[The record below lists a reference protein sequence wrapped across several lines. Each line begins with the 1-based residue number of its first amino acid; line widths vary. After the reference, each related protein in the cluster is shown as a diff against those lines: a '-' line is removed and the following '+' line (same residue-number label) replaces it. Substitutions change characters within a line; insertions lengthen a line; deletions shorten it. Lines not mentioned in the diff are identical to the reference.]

1 VLSRSKQLSAEEG
14 TKAGSTTINRT
25 NFNIYIHF
33 YIEQKRYTM
42 HRNDTAWGNVIF
54 MTGED
59 ITQLRA
65 NIQTIF

>member
-1 VLSRSKQLSAEEG
+1 
-14 TKAGSTTINRT
+14 
-25 NFNIYIHF
+25 
-33 YIEQKRYTM
+33 M

-59 ITQLRA
+59 ITQLPA